1 MIKSDRTNAEFA
13 PPENTEVI
21 RTDRKILHNLMRR
34 RLNGWNQG
42 TQISV
47 WNSYCDASTDGDYR
61 ILELEWEELYNYF
74 DSADSLVAAIFRNGA
89 KYNHDYYYIEYGNL
103 YTFDYLS
110 DENSPYDPDKIIDAL
125 IDSLSVPLEEAEQEW
140 LYRNEDEE
148 ETWGYAVY
156 ETADGNKMAL
166 RLTPFDDEQQERL
179 LGNFSEKDV
188 FGEEGDSLP
197 EDVWG
202 DLNEEPKIKHVLM
215 TDLLESIGFQ
225 LEDSE
230 PDLPWRERFDSGYAA
245 AFCLLDAL
253 KRPCGGKVPCEP
265 GGWYLSFDG
274 SGGKNYVPLY
284 EHSGTAGEI
293 WDEVLGRETCEKLLD
308 NGKLYRQIFT
318 LPSAIVETEPGN
330 EAPES
335 STEGFSP

>member
-21 RTDRKILHNLMRR
+21 RTDRKILHNLMCR

-42 TQISV
+42 TQINV
-47 WNSYCDASTDGDYR
+47 WNSHCDASTDGDYR
-61 ILELEWEELYNYF
+61 ILELEWEGLYDYF

-89 KYNHDYYYIEYGNL
+89 KYDHDYYYIEYGNL

-245 AFCLLDAL
+245 AFCLLDAP
-253 KRPCGGKVPCEP
+253 KKAMRGQSSVRAGRMV
-265 GGWYLSFDG
+265 SF
-274 SGGKNYVPLY
+274 
-284 EHSGTAGEI
+284 
-293 WDEVLGRETCEKLLD
+293 
-308 NGKLYRQIFT
+308 F
-318 LPSAIVETEPGN
+318 
-330 EAPES
+330 
-335 STEGFSP
+335 